1 MALDHRLSVPKNVR
15 SSREDLHAE
24 RGGLG
29 SQSPRLLRN
38 QASQE
43 SLSPTRIY
51 AKVPR
56 KKDPRRQALSPMP
69 SRNAQ
74 LDLFNT
80 EQPVSPFEVRSPRG
94 ARTQMNSMEDINL
107 KMSAAMGQMESGG
120 GIDLP

>member
-1 MALDHRLSVPKNVR
+1 MALDDRLSVPKNVR
-15 SSREDLHAE
+15 NSREDLHAE
-24 RGGLG
+24 LGGLG

-51 AKVPR
+51 AKIPR
-56 KKDPRRQALSPMP
+56 KKDPRRHAMSPMP

-80 EQPVSPFEVRSPRG
+80 EQPVSQFELRSPR
-94 ARTQMNSMEDINL
+94 APRTQMNSVENMNL
-107 KMSAAMGQMESGG
+107 KMSAAMDQGESG